1 MDSGVKF
8 NENVSKLI
16 CVILNNTIGKLRVI
30 QAVQLDDKDCVD
42 ESPPVCQRVI
52 DLDWFQACKDVQGA
66 LNAEKF
72 QLDLEKLIGILQ
84 KLSDEL
90 LASCTF
96 SSLIEAVDK
105 MSSEL
110 LTMHSTLTSH
120 GNQKLAVKKL
130 EEMLSTQKSEEK
142 KMELAVDNKL
152 FGTLTRKEQLKNDS
166 KVDLKYNKDWIA
178 SKIRQNDMKLTNDGL
193 EVKLKLFNATRE
205 TFDAEDVHFK
215 VVKFYRRRIEE
226 IKRETKL
233 MNETYD
239 QQMEQIDLKLS
250 IANSEKNE
258 LEQQMKAER
267 ENFDRREAEMKS
279 YLDEKQRK
287 KEAEKLLALQS
298 KQIVVIQAWWR
309 GQMVRKFFGGFK
321 KYKKRAKEI
330 RKEFRAMR
338 AARKK
343 RNKKKK

>member
-1 MDSGVKF
+1 MSNGVEF
-8 NENVSKLI
+8 TENVSKLM
-16 CVILNNTIGKLRVI
+16 CGVLDDTIGKLRVI
-30 QAVQLDDKDCVD
+30 QAVHLDEKECID
-42 ESPPVCQRVI
+42 ESVPVCQRVI

-72 QLDLEKLIGILQ
+72 QNDLEKVAGTLQ
-84 KLSDEL
+84 QLSDEL
-90 LASCTF
+90 LVSHTF
-96 SSLIEAVDK
+96 TNLVEVVDQ
-105 MSSEL
+105 MSSES
-110 LTMHSTLTSH
+110 LTIHSTLTSH
-120 GNQKLAVKKL
+120 ENQKLAVKKL
-130 EEMLSTQKSEEK
+130 EEMLRTQKHDEK
-142 KMELAVDNKL
+142 KKELEVDNDL
-152 FGTLTRKEQLKNDS
+152 FGTLTRKEQLRNDI
-166 KVDLKYNKDWIA
+166 KVDLKYNKDWIN

-193 EVKLKLFNATRE
+193 EVKMKLFNATRE

-215 VVKFYRRRIEE
+215 VVQFYKRRIEE

-258 LEQQMKAER
+258 LEQQMKAEH

-298 KQIVVIQAWWR
+298 TQVVVIQAWWR

-343 RNKKKK
+343 RNNKKK